1 MGVLVKGVH
10 EVASDT
16 RDRMIDAAMHG
27 LQHHGLAGMS
37 FTEVLAGSG
46 AARGA
51 IYHHFPGGKRQLV
64 AEAAER
70 QGAQVREHLAGLPTG
85 SPRQVV
91 VAFVAL
97 VRPVVAAASEGGG
110 CAVAAVTTRL
120 DADSADLCRVAATAF
135 GSWVDG
141 LAGALTAAGMP
152 PVAAADLA
160 ALLVAMLEGA
170 QVLCRASGDLEHFER
185 AARAA
190 LAVVGGAANVV

>member
-1 MGVLVKGVH
+1 MAVLVKGVH

-16 RDRMIDAAMHG
+16 RDRMIDAAMRG
-27 LQHHGLAGMS
+27 LQRHGLAGMS

-70 QGAQVREHLAGLPTG
+70 QGRQVMEHLAALAAQPAR
-85 SPRQVV
+85 SPREVAE
-91 VAFVAL
+91 AFVDL

-120 DADSADLCRVAATAF
+120 DADGADLCRVAATAF
-135 GSWVDG
+135 GSWADQ
-141 LAGALTAAGMP
+141 LADALTAAGMP
-152 PVAAADLA
+152 A
-160 ALLVAMLEGA
+160 
-170 QVLCRASGDLEHFER
+170 
-185 AARAA
+185 
-190 LAVVGGAANVV
+190 GAA

>member
-1 MGVLVKGVH
+1 
-10 EVASDT
+10 
-16 RDRMIDAAMHG
+16 MIDAAMRG

-51 IYHHFPGGKRQLV
+51 IYHHFPGGKRELV
-64 AEAAER
+64 AEAADR
-70 QGAQVREHLAGLPTG
+70 QGRQVVAHLAALPAG
-85 SPRQVV
+85 SPRGVV
-91 VAFVAL
+91 TAFVDL
-97 VRPVVAAASEGGG
+97 VRPVVAAATTGGG

-120 DADSADLCRVAATAF
+120 DADGAELCRVAATAF

-141 LAGALTAAGMP
+141 LAAALTTAGMP
-152 PVAAADLA
+152 AGPADDLA
-160 ALLVAMLEGA
+160 ALLITMLEGA

-190 LAVVGGAANVV
+190 LGLSGTPQAV